1 MTENTQILEFK
12 EPRTTQEIAT
22 NIANSTL
29 VPAHFRKPENAY
41 IAAEIARRMKT
52 DVFSIVQNC
61 YIVNGKPSWSSQFII
76 SIINTSGKF
85 SPLRWK
91 LEGEGDKRQCIAY
104 AKDLELGEIIESPP
118 VSIEMAKKE
127 GWFSKSGSKW
137 QTMPEMMLRYR
148 AASFFGRLYLP
159 EILNA
164 MYSIEE
170 IEDIKPVG
178 GVVIDSEAE
187 RLNELFINN
196 EGE

>member
-1 MTENTQILEFK
+1 MSENQIVEFK
-12 EPRTTQEIAT
+12 ELKNSWDIAN

-29 VPAHFRKPENAY
+29 VPAHFRKPENAM
-41 IAAEIARRMKT
+41 IAVEMAKRLGI
-52 DVFSIVQNC
+52 DVFSVVQNC
-61 YIVNGKPSWSSQFII
+61 YIVNGKPSWSSQFIT
-76 SIINTSGKF
+76 SIINRSGKF

-91 LEGEGDKRQCIAY
+91 LEGEGDKRTCIAY

-127 GWFSKSGSKW
+127 GWFGKTGSKW

-159 EILNA
+159 EYLNG
-164 MYSIEE
+164 MYAVEE
-170 IEDIKPVG
+170 IEDIKPAS